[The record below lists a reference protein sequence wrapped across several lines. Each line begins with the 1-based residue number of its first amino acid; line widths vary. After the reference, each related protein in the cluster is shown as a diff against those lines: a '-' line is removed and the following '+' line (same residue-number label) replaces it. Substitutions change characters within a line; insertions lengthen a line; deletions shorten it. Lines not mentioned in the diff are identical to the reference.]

1 MRKRQDGWKQQ
12 PYNIFRKMARGKFNK
27 VRVKNTTSVHID
39 NLEDD
44 EVEDFLATVV
54 NQEFDTIIEDGS
66 LQTVNNARSKFM
78 IYVMAYTF
86 T

>member
-12 PYNIFRKMARGKFNK
+12 LYNIFRKMARGKFNK